1 MQNISSLK
9 ESRVHCGHEDTF
21 SSTRRPRTREEFGSK
36 VGRIISDSNVDGG
49 YMPKLRR
56 AQRAGRAGLEAPPLR
71 ARNFLNFSHP
81 ESHKS
86 LTNLCL
92 THMLSRVCKKP

>member
-36 VGRIISDSNVDGG
+36 VGRIISNSNVDGG
-49 YMPKLRR
+49 YWKNDFQRFPTHVAVAR
-56 AQRAGRAGLEAPPLR
+56 ASEFVLGKGASA
-71 ARNFLNFSHP
+71 
-81 ESHKS
+81 
-86 LTNLCL
+86 
-92 THMLSRVCKKP
+92 

>member
-21 SSTRRPRTREEFGSK
+21 SSTRRPGTREEFGSK

-49 YMPKLRR
+49 YIRKLE
-56 AQRAGRAGLEAPPLR
+56 QGIL
-71 ARNFLNFSHP
+71 
-81 ESHKS
+81 
-86 LTNLCL
+86 LCQL
-92 THMLSRVCKKP
+92 WTVVGTGGTS